1 MIEKQKS
8 KKQDS
13 GFKTNYQ
20 IKSPQVKLVGDNV
33 TMGVYSFKEAIA
45 IADGLNLDLVEI
57 SPNQSPPI
65 CKIMDYEKFIYDKKK
80 NEKKSDKVKTKEL
93 RFTPS
98 TGNHD
103 LEFKIKHAKSFLE
116 KGNRVKMFVLFKGR
130 EMKYQDQGAEIIRK
144 IVDALEDIGIVESDL
159 KIENNKMIVFFKP
172 KKK

>member
-1 MIEKQKS
+1 MIEKIKN
-8 KKQDS
+8 KKQDF

-20 IKSPQVKLVGDNV
+20 IKSPQMKLVGDNV

-130 EMKYQDQGAEIIRK
+130 EMKYQDQGAEIIKK